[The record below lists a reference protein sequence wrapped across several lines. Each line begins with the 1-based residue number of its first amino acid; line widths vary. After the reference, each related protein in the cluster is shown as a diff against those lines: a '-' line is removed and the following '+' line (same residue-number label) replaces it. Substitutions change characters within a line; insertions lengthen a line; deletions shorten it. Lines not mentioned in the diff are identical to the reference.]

1 MAIRCIPHLIVAL
14 GALALSTGSVAHAA
28 MAAEALGEANRYFAT
43 ILLQC
48 QDSWFLTE
56 GAREQVTSVTEFYDP
71 LVTIQPQRRTD
82 IDRMN
87 RLDWKG
93 EFVLLAAAVRQYH
106 VQQPAWGEW
115 AEAADKRALVVPAEQ
130 RGGQWRLG
138 RLTSEVVT
146 LREPPLR
153 LETFTCERMTVHP
166 PGP

>member
-1 MAIRCIPHLIVAL
+1 MAIGCIPRMMVAVC
-14 GALALSTGSVAHAA
+14 ALTLSTGSLAQAA
-28 MAAEALGEANRYFAT
+28 MATEALGEANRYFAN

-48 QDSWFLTE
+48 QDSWFLTD
-56 GAREQVTSVTEFYDP
+56 GAREKVTGITEFYDP
-71 LVTIQPQRRTD
+71 LVTIRPQRRTD

-87 RLDWKG
+87 RLEWKG
-93 EFVLLAAAVRQYH
+93 EFVLLASAVRQYH
-106 VQQPAWGEW
+106 VQQPEWGEW

-130 RGGQWRLG
+130 RGGQWRMG

-153 LETFTCERMTVHP
+153 LETFTCERMTVHL